1 MRADATSCVIVIY
14 YTCLLACLHACMHV
28 CATSTCMHN
37 IFTET
42 KMRVRARARTCT
54 HTRLRIH
61 ACATVR
67 ISDLLQC
74 AYPEWASA
82 RIHTYTHTHI
92 HTYTH
97 THIHTCDV
105 RICTATERARVD
117 MRVYMRAH
125 LGILSVCM
133 HLHARRRRHMRTL
146 ACICTGG

>member
-1 MRADATSCVIVIY
+1 MHARRCDVLRNRYILY
-14 YTCLLACLHACMHV
+14 YTCLLACMHV
-28 CATSTCMHN
+28 CGTSTCVHN

-61 ACATVR
+61 SCATVR

-82 RIHTYTHTHI
+82 RIHTYTHATCYMPHA
-92 HTYTH
+92 
-97 THIHTCDV
+97 TCDV

-125 LGILSVCM
+125 LGIVSVCM

-146 ACICTGG
+146 ACICTGA